1 MDSIQNEVEKM
12 NDKDISMLLLENMGN
27 FRNLIKIA
35 NTERY
40 NIDKVL
46 TEKQFFVLI
55 TLNDCKKIELKNLS
69 KELHVSTSSLCIL
82 LNKLV
87 EKQYVYREEDS
98 RDRRNTFY
106 GITERGESI
115 INSEIEKFVSIASNK
130 VNELSKD
137 EKDIL
142 TESLINVS
150 NMVGK
155 IL

>member
-1 MDSIQNEVEKM
+1 M
-12 NDKDISMLLLENMGN
+12 NDKDISILLLENMGN

-40 NIDKVL
+40 NIGKIL

-55 TLNDCKKIELKNLS
+55 RLQECKKIELKNLS
-69 KELHVSTSSLCIL
+69 KDLHVSTSSLCIL

-87 EKQYVYREEDS
+87 EKDYVYREEDS

-106 GITERGESI
+106 GITEKGDKVI
-115 INSEIEKFVSIASNK
+115 CSEIEKFVSIASNK
-130 VNELSKD
+130 LNRLSENDKNS
-137 EKDIL
+137 L
-142 TESLINVS
+142 TESLKTINIITK
-150 NMVGK
+150 K